1 MQSKP
6 MCTYLALKRK
16 TRIKDTPSNKKM
28 KLNDFH
34 LIKILSNTHKE
45 LCGIYL
51 HDQVQVH

>member
-6 MCTYLALKRK
+6 RCTYLALKRK
-16 TRIKDTPSNKKM
+16 ARIKDTPSNKKM

>member
-6 MCTYLALKRK
+6 TCTDLALKRK
-16 TRIKDTPSNKKM
+16 TRIKDSPSNKKM

-51 HDQVQVH
+51 HDQVQIQ

>member
-6 MCTYLALKRK
+6 RCTYLALKGK
-16 TRIKDTPSNKKM
+16 ARIKDTPSNKKM

-51 HDQVQVH
+51 HDQVQVQ

>member
-1 MQSKP
+1 

-34 LIKILSNTHKE
+34 LIKILSNTYKE
-45 LCGIYL
+45 LYGIYL
-51 HDQVQVH
+51 HDQVQVQ

>member
-6 MCTYLALKRK
+6 TCTDLALKRK
-16 TRIKDTPSNKKM
+16 TRIKDSPSNKKM

-34 LIKILSNTHKE
+34 LIKILSYTHKE

-51 HDQVQVH
+51 HDQVQVQ